1 MEWYN
6 ILFFVTLAFFIIKTI
21 ISFVFGDIDIDFD
34 ADGDVDFD
42 VSSMLSFKGILHFL
56 LGFST
61 YLAALARFN
70 NVQTFTV
77 TNYIIGII
85 IGLAFM
91 IMLWSLYKL
100 MMKLNHSADSNED
113 IDKCKCTV
121 LINLGNCKYKVLVK
135 TNSGT
140 CERIVESD
148 SNDDNIP
155 IGSERTIMKTD
166 NYYWI

>member
-70 NVQTFTV
+70 NVQTFHR
-77 TNYIIGII
+77 IFPSIFFFGAI
-85 IGLAFM
+85 
-91 IMLWSLYKL
+91 
-100 MMKLNHSADSNED
+100 NHF
-113 IDKCKCTV
+113 K
-121 LINLGNCKYKVLVK
+121 
-135 TNSGT
+135 NS
-140 CERIVESD
+140 
-148 SNDDNIP
+148 
-155 IGSERTIMKTD
+155 
-166 NYYWI
+166 

>member
-6 ILFFVTLAFFIIKTI
+6 ILFFITLAFFIIKTI
-21 ISFVFGDIDIDFD
+21 ISFFFGDIDIDFD

-91 IMLWSLYKL
+91 IILWNLYKL

-113 IDKCKCTV
+113 IDNCKCTV
-121 LINLGNCKYKVLVK
+121 LVNLGNYNYKVLVK

-140 CERIVESD
+140 YERIVMSKDNESD
-148 SNDDNIP
+148 IQ
-155 IGSERTIMKTD
+155 IGSERTIIKIND
-166 NYYWI
+166 EYCI